1 MTKEEQIKYFK
12 EKYGVDNIY
21 KETREKIES
30 NADLKDNERYTGLV
44 YDGIDDADGNT
55 NTEPFSPKPHTAIR
69 ISGKKEYD
77 PLEEK

>member
-1 MTKEEQIKYFK
+1 
-12 EKYGVDNIY
+12 
-21 KETREKIES
+21 
-30 NADLKDNERYTGLV
+30 V

-55 NTEPFSPKPHTAIR
+55 NTEPFSPKPHNAIR